1 MGLTV
6 RDAITKKFMRFIH
19 THPPMLRPPRTS
31 TNKALIVSASL
42 VHFWSVAAAQN
53 ITLQLT
59 NVDPL
64 GVADFI
70 PGEGTI
76 DVGQTLGM
84 ENGIKGDLSY
94 GLNVN
99 STYDSNFSMSA
110 DDPDSEL
117 YTYLTPSFNYR
128 SDPEGGARFSL
139 TGNYAPSMRFYLQ
152 NSGLNDLDHN
162 GELTFTALGS
172 KTTLS
177 AYLRYE
183 ELAGGDRLAEE
194 FVQGSIINVGVD
206 GSYQIASRTS
216 LVASASAAISD
227 YQSSDLVG
235 AEVYRGQVGGLW
247 DATGRLSLGPS
258 LRYTLTQSDNTG
270 DQDAWALLLNGRY
283 RAGEKIQLFSS
294 IGVEHTKSSRDGFDP
309 SLGFTGSFV
318 GAYAITP
325 RLAWSNSIIYGT
337 VPSASVSNFLV
348 RNLALTTSL
357 NRTLTW
363 GWLEAGVAV
372 NFSDYEETGEV
383 TSNPEMERNFSP
395 YIGYQRMLFSERV
408 AFQTQLRYTINRGEV
423 DWSQLQLSAGL
434 QVQF

>member
-1 MGLTV
+1 
-6 RDAITKKFMRFIH
+6 
-19 THPPMLRPPRTS
+19 
-31 TNKALIVSASL
+31 
-42 VHFWSVAAAQN
+42 
-53 ITLQLT
+53 
-59 NVDPL
+59 
-64 GVADFI
+64 
-70 PGEGTI
+70 
-76 DVGQTLGM
+76 
-84 ENGIKGDLSY
+84 
-94 GLNVN
+94 
-99 STYDSNFSMSA
+99 
-110 DDPDSEL
+110 
-117 YTYLTPSFNYR
+117 
-128 SDPEGGARFSL
+128 
-139 TGNYAPSMRFYLQ
+139 
-152 NSGLNDLDHN
+152 
-162 GELTFTALGS
+162 
-172 KTTLS
+172 
-177 AYLRYE
+177 
-183 ELAGGDRLAEE
+183 
-194 FVQGSIINVGVD
+194 
-206 GSYQIASRTS
+206 
-216 LVASASAAISD
+216 
-227 YQSSDLVG
+227 
-235 AEVYRGQVGGLW
+235 
-247 DATGRLSLGPS
+247 
-258 LRYTLTQSDNTG
+258 
-270 DQDAWALLLNGRY
+270 LLLNGRY

-337 VPSASVSNFLV
+337 VPSATVSNFLV